1 MAFLFT
7 FHTPA
12 MGRGA
17 AMRETN
23 KNGRQLAG
31 VRRGNQEQ
39 AKEPPTMAEENQ
51 TGADGQQEPE
61 QHSPAPKDVN
71 NAKLRTFTRGSRP
84 HKSTSVSAGNAA
96 EKATTRS
103 SRRRPDRLPTSNR
116 NSPRRS
122 RRTRSSKAKPN
133 RPNTRRSSPRYAPTS
148 RPNTASPTRAV
159 LAGDDEKQIGE
170 YAEKLMKVFA
180 DMRSRARLRTRAPAP
195 DRPRLNIPAARTSST
210 P

>member
-1 MAFLFT
+1 MCRPTSCGPNTREEKRWEISESQKAITSKRDGFSFT

-71 NAKLRTFTRGSRP
+71 NAKLRTFTWR
-84 HKSTSVSAGNAA
+84 KSTA
-96 EKATTRS
+96 
-103 SRRRPDRLPTSNR
+103 
-116 NSPRRS
+116 
-122 RRTRSSKAKPN
+122 
-133 RPNTRRSSPRYAPTS
+133 
-148 RPNTASPTRAV
+148 
-159 LAGDDEKQIGE
+159 
-170 YAEKLMKVFA
+170 
-180 DMRSRARLRTRAPAP
+180 
-195 DRPRLNIPAARTSST
+195 
-210 P
+210 